1 MCFVEADWHLH
12 GHHLHGHNISR
23 RGILSASLMASA
35 ASATSFF
42 LPGLAY
48 GAETADKNGGPG
60 TAGVNFKWFGT
71 DGWEI
76 SFGNRTILIDPYFQ
90 RTPTGFFA
98 GKFDPTTQIQV
109 RNGDRPAHHKSGSH
123 SD

>member
-12 GHHLHGHNISR
+12 GQHLHGHNLSR
-23 RGILSASLMASA
+23 RDILSASLMTGAASA
-35 ASATSFF
+35 ASLFF
-42 LPGLAY
+42 PGVAY
-48 GAETADKNGGPG
+48 GAETADKNGDPG

-90 RTPTGFFA
+90 RIPTGFFA
-98 GKFDPTTQIQV
+98 GKFDLTTQIQV
-109 RNGDRPAHHKSGSH
+109 RNGDRPAHQKSGSH